1 MQFLSIHVTINIQD
15 GPCSVSA
22 TKGPYR
28 ELMGMGA
35 DQPEAMEI
43 GGSILAIDWI
53 QSGFKTQ
60 SSSLSLYRKILY

>member
-1 MQFLSIHVTINIQD
+1 MQFLSIHVTINVQD

-35 DQPEAMEI
+35 ELEAVEI
-43 GGSILAIDWI
+43 GGSIVASDWI
-53 QSGFKTQ
+53 QSGFKTVI
-60 SSSLSLYRKILY
+60 LSVTV